1 MPKTLSPVV
10 SELVPEGLTPNRDSQ
25 QERKSSEMRNV
36 ILDATVECLAR
47 RGYAQTTNNL
57 ICEIA
62 EISRGAMLHHYP
74 TRQDLMVA
82 VIDYA
87 FYRHMSAFSQA
98 VRALTDEDR
107 MDRNVGI
114 AIDWQLC
121 QSREYQAY
129 IELNVAARTNPDLRA
144 TFVPRARR
152 HDQVWKE
159 ELLEVFPE
167 WRQDLRL
174 LDLTR
179 HLVRAILEGMIL
191 RREIQKDPGT
201 EWQVLGLVAEIS
213 QQLRTGRLQFP
224 QPDTLGAF
232 KRRVATLRPRTR
244 AAAGS
249 GRKRTPASGD

>member
-1 MPKTLSPVV
+1 MAKTRSTKL
-10 SELVPEGLTPNRDSQ
+10 SELVPEGLTPSSDSQ

-36 ILDATVECLAR
+36 ILDATVECLAT

-62 EISRGAMLHHYP
+62 DISRGAMLHHYP
-74 TRQDLMVA
+74 TRQELMVA

-98 VRALTDEDR
+98 IRALTDEDR

-129 IELNVAARTNPDLRA
+129 IELNVAARTNPELRA

-152 HDQVWKE
+152 HDQAWKE

-167 WRQDLRL
+167 WRRDLRM

-191 RREIQKDPGT
+191 RREIHKDTGT
-201 EWQVLGLVAEIS
+201 EWAVLGLVAEMS
-213 QQLRTGRLQFP
+213 QLIRTGKLVFP
-224 QPDTLGAF
+224 EPETLGAF
-232 KRRVATLRPRTR
+232 KRKVASLRPRVR
-244 AAAGS
+244 NSNGAGK
-249 GRKRTPASGD
+249 KRDSSDA